1 LVVADIF
8 ISYSQ
13 QDRDEA
19 RLIAAFL
26 EAEGYSVWWDTSLL
40 SGENFRKAIMTELG
54 RSRAAIV
61 LWTESSVHSDWV
73 QSEAGRAH
81 ADRKLIPVKARSVSY
96 KDIPPP
102 FDNMHIENAADREKI
117 LAAITA
123 QLAKPQEQASDLSR
137 FAKKTRFE
145 LLSWFGILG
154 AVVTLTSNLQ
164 SALTLARWTRQ
175 FLESWTS
182 AIAYVWHYVLFFLP
196 KLYTTDAV
204 ILTLATFAIVNM
216 VASLRQQA
224 DETPRI
230 GILATGKALSIVFAS
245 LILSCIFLSGFGTG
259 VMEEFPAGG
268 PGDMSRTGY
277 YNNYGLVMVAGA
289 LKMIFNALMPGTPSR
304 TVLVIFVLVLL
315 ALIVAIPLL
324 PAVVIYGLLRTTTS
338 VRLSGAAL
346 AARLWRVVAGIGL
359 VVALNYLSLWIEQQ
373 PWALNWSR

>member
-1 LVVADIF
+1 VADIF

-13 QDRDEA
+13 QDRDQA

-54 RSRAAIV
+54 RARAAIV
-61 LWTESSVHSDWV
+61 LWTESSVLSDWV

-81 ADRKLIPVKARSVSY
+81 ADRKLIPVKPKGLPY

-123 QLAKPQEQASDLSR
+123 QLAKPQERASDLSR

-182 AIAYVWHYVLFFLP
+182 AITYVWHYVLFFLP
-196 KLYTTDAV
+196 KVYTSDAV
-204 ILTLATFAIVNM
+204 VLTLAGFAIINM
-216 VASLRQQA
+216 IASSARHA
-224 DETPRI
+224 PEISRSRTIRSMRVVSI
-230 GILATGKALSIVFAS
+230 VIASAILWIVFYSGFAKAL
-245 LILSCIFLSGFGTG
+245 
-259 VMEEFPAGG
+259 MDEFRAGG
-268 PGDMSRTGY
+268 PDFLGVGY
-277 YNNYGLVMVAGA
+277 YVFAWAEVVFPLRAIIGGGTTQIVIVSLMLLV
-289 LKMIFNALMPGTPSR
+289 FY
-304 TVLVIFVLVLL
+304 FV
-315 ALIVAIPLL
+315 IPLL
-324 PAVVIYGLLRTTTS
+324 PAAVVYLLLRTTTS
-338 VRLSGAAL
+338 FRLSAAAL
-346 AARLWRVVAGIGL
+346 SARLWRVVAGVFL
-359 VVALNYLSLWIEQQ
+359 LVALNYLSLWIEQQ